1 MASTKELAQKIRGK
15 QTSPAVRNAAPAAG
29 PAHGNGKDQPQAGC
43 RLSADERKVLV
54 EQIAHDRA
62 EKRGFAP
69 GGDVQD
75 WFEAKAEVKRLLR
88 RVHHNVGG

>member
-1 MASTKELAQKIRGK
+1 MAST
-15 QTSPAVRNAAPAAG
+15 
-29 PAHGNGKDQPQAGC
+29 KDQPQAGC